1 MTEMSDKKRHHR
13 KALLI
18 GAGIGGVLSL
28 VISLLMDLLASG
40 QAQGTWRDA
49 IVNDLDMFMSITISP
64 DSLIAYLLFVLVMIF
79 MAAVGAAIGAVF
91 SYIVFRFLEML
102 AS

>member
-1 MTEMSDKKRHHR
+1 M
-13 KALLI
+13 
-18 GAGIGGVLSL
+18 
-28 VISLLMDLLASG
+28 
-40 QAQGTWRDA
+40 
-49 IVNDLDMFMSITISP
+49 
-64 DSLIAYLLFVLVMIF
+64 AYVLFVLVMIF